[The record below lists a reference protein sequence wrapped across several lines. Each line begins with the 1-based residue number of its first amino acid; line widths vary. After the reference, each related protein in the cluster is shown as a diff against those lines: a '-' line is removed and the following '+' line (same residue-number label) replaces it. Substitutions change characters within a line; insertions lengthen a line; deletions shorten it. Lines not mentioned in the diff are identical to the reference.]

1 MQTKT
6 FPDAELGQLIMDCV
20 NVSNN
25 VSPEDIN
32 GNTKLL
38 LLFASLRFLSQHMED
53 NYGLLSEDKV
63 EFVKHKNIQAALPKS
78 IRGYITS
85 IVMNAKR
92 HFNEIDGDKQFVC
105 STISTEMISGAFGEG
120 KDSIFCL
127 NEIFH
132 DDKLIKFHKG
142 EDGKYRLLCGK
153 NFPDWAN
160 Q

>member
-1 MQTKT
+1 MQIKP
-6 FPDAELGQLIMDCV
+6 FPDAELGQLIMDV
-20 NVSNN
+20 INTANN
-25 VSPEDIN
+25 VPSEDIN

-53 NYGLLSEDKV
+53 NYGLPSEDKV
-63 EFVKHKNIQAALPKS
+63 EFAKRKDIQDALPES

-85 IVMNAKR
+85 MVMHVKS
-92 HFNEIDGDKQFVC
+92 HFSEVDGDAQFVC
-105 STISTEMISGAFGEG
+105 STISHGVVAGAFGEG
-120 KDSIFCL
+120 KDSILCL

-132 DDKLIKFHKG
+132 DDKLIKFHRG

-160 Q
+160 N